1 MRLPFELDPQIIHH
15 IIYSQAGSIGKAIIE
30 LIMNSVDA
38 GAREVQLTLSREG
51 FTCADDGQ
59 GFASREDILRYFG
72 RFGTPHQEGDAT
84 YGRFRLGR
92 GQIMAH
98 ARTLWQSNAWSMQ
111 VDTQTMGYGYEL
123 NPLSEPLPGC
133 HIDGT
138 WYETL
143 STVELNSCLQE
154 IRDLVRY
161 TPVAVLLNDH
171 PITRDPAREKW
182 DLEDEF
188 AYYRAK
194 EEGAVGIYNQGVL
207 VRNDSANMWGVGGL
221 IVSKQAIGLNVS
233 RTEILRKTCP
243 VWKAIDKAFTRLAE
257 TVTGRQGEHRKTEAR
272 RARSARA
279 LLSAEGNLNALSYR
293 EEVIT
298 VLPGKRHISLY
309 DFFRKANT
317 DHAGTYTVVQQGHDV
332 PKGEAIAGQ
341 RIIQVLHPQTLERFG
356 CYSVEDFQEALERVM
371 ANMQAH
377 AEQSQIPASQRWYE
391 STHWQLPQAVAFA
404 TLKAAFVERTELVDD
419 KKALDKETRRAW
431 VALRWCLEHYVN
443 AGRARR
449 SARMT
454 VYLGSS
460 NTCEAWTD
468 GKRYLALNV
477 DLVKQLNSD
486 PLPMAT
492 YLFSLVDHELAHR
505 GDSLDCGHDEAF
517 YQRFHDLTLDR
528 AMERQHYLHR
538 WLMKYTTSLER
549 EGKQA
554 RGQAWNERYLIERVG
569 SGREKRGLSP
579 VIEDLSAD
587 PVVMAAV
594 AEPDRALM
602 QVINAGLVT
611 RDSRP
616 APDWIQVRE
625 QARQDQVVNREEHR
639 RESEQCRRIGE
650 ELDRYY
656 EEQLDMAK
664 AKVFELLQNQ
674 ANPIP
679 PAVLDWLADY
689 WLELDRKLSMDYAQT
704 IREAWEERIWESGD
718 DDDYDRYQD
727 YEAVFMEDGADD
739 HDIDPRPEDLVDED
753 DPRRHLKA
761 NHHDKLQPG
770 ETWWSLQRNAAAAG
784 FHYVEDYLTWRAS
797 SVGDPD
803 PVSVGAHHG

>member
-59 GFASREDILRYFG
+59 GFASREDVLRYFG

-138 WYETL
+138 WYEVL

-161 TPVAVLLNDH
+161 TPVAVLLNDQR
-171 PITRDPAREKW
+171 ITRDPAREKW

-194 EEGAVGIYNQGVL
+194 EEGPVGIYNQGVL
-207 VRNDSANMWGVGGL
+207 VRNDPANMWGVGGL

-279 LLSAEGNLNALSYR
+279 LLSAEGNLNALAYH

-298 VLPGKRHISLY
+298 VLPGKRHVSLY
-309 DFFRKANT
+309 DFLRKANEV
-317 DHAGTYTVVQQGHDV
+317 HAGTYTVVRQGHDV

-431 VALRWCLEHYVN
+431 VALRWCLEDYVN
-443 AGRARR
+443 VGRAQRPP
-449 SARMT
+449 RMT

-477 DLVKQLNSD
+477 DLVKRLNSK

-517 YQRFHDLTLDR
+517 YQRFHDLTLER
-528 AMERQHYLHR
+528 AMERQRYLHR
-538 WLMKYTTSLER
+538 WLMKYTMSLER

-554 RGQAWNERYLIERVG
+554 RGQAWGERYLIERVG

-579 VIEDLSAD
+579 AIKDLSAD

-625 QARQDQVVNREEHR
+625 QARQAQVVSREEHR
-639 RESEQCRRIGE
+639 RETEQCHRIGE
-650 ELDRYY
+650 ELDQHH
-656 EEQLDMAK
+656 EEQLNAAR
-664 AKVFELLQNQ
+664 AKVSELLQSETVSISE
-674 ANPIP
+674 A
-679 PAVLDWLADY
+679 ALDCLAKF
-689 WLELDRKLSMDYAQT
+689 WLELDKGLSMDYALT
-704 IREAWEERIWESGD
+704 IREAWEHEIWDPGFD
-718 DDDYDRYQD
+718 DDFDPYQD
-727 YEAVFMEDGADD
+727 YEAVFREDGADD
-739 HDIDPRPEDLVDED
+739 HDVDPRPEDLVDED
-753 DPRRHLKA
+753 DPRRHLVPD
-761 NHHDKLQPG
+761 HHDKLQPG
-770 ETWWSLQRNAAAAG
+770 ETWWSLERNAAATG
-784 FHYVEDYLTWRAS
+784 FHYVEDYLTWRANS
-797 SVGDPD
+797 AGEPI
-803 PVSVGAHHG
+803 SVGAHHG